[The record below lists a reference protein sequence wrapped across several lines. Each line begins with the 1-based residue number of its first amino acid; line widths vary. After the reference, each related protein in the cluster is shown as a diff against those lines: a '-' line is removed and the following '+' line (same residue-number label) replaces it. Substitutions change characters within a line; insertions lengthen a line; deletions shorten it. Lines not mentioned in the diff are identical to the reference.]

1 MLELDATNPYLPSSN
16 TTDPSGLSP
25 PRAGDGH
32 GGAKF
37 VDSGGSA
44 GLKEKRRGEQ
54 LSDSEWKLVG
64 FLGLRFSG
72 WSNFF

>member
-1 MLELDATNPYLPSSN
+1 M
-16 TTDPSGLSP
+16 
-25 PRAGDGH
+25 
-32 GGAKF
+32 
-37 VDSGGSA
+37 DSGGSA